1 MRVGQTVTS
10 PKRYVRLLG
19 PKATGRSFDD
29 RVGCAALVLAV
40 RRLDP
45 SRLKHTVIFIWSV
58 REEIGLDGILAAS
71 RRNNAKAG
79 VTGLLLSGGR
89 RFLQVLEGPESQVA
103 ATFARIAADPR
114 HFAIV
119 ELSRRE
125 IKDRQFG
132 NWAMAYDA
140 GGEAGEGTDLREVV
154 KTLIG
159 PLADRNVRAQFIGFA
174 EIHARAA

>member
-1 MRVGQTVTS
+1 MLQIVYISTS
-10 PKRYVRLLG
+10 REAPT
-19 PKATGRSFDD
+19 AQ
-29 RVGCAALVLAV
+29 AL
-40 RRLDP
+40 D
-45 SRLKHTVIFIWSV
+45 
-58 REEIGLDGILAAS
+58 EILVAS

-89 RFLQVLEGPESQVA
+89 RFLQVLEGPEAEVRV
-103 ATFARIAADPR
+103 TFDRIAADPR

-125 IKDRQFG
+125 IRDRQFG
-132 NWAMAYDA
+132 DWAMAYNA
-140 GGEAGEGTDLREVV
+140 GGEAGEGADLRDVV

-159 PLADRNVRAQFIGFA
+159 PLADRDLRAQFTGFA